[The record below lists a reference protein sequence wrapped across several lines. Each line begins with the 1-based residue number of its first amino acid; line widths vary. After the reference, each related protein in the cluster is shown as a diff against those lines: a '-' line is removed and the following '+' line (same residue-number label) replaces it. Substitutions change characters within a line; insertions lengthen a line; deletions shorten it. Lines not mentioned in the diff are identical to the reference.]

1 MTNTDKILYI
11 MCGVGFSGKSTLAK
25 KISEYKQAAL
35 VSQDA
40 IYFEKE
46 KELDPAL
53 SSDQE
58 WELIWNIAIERIV
71 EYLKQGKSV
80 VYDSTNTRREHRDR
94 FRNIALENGVKA
106 IVVFLDTPD
115 EVLLARQMKNKETKE
130 RHDVKQEYL
139 DQARAEMEIPQSD
152 ENPLIFNPECDLA
165 EWLHRLD
172 LD

>member
-1 MTNTDKILYI
+1 
-11 MCGVGFSGKSTLAK
+11 MCGLGFSGKSTLAK
-25 KISEYKQAAL
+25 KISDYKNAAL

-58 WELIWNIAIERIV
+58 WELIWSIAIERIV
-71 EYLKQGKSV
+71 EQLKDGKSV

-94 FRNIALENGVKA
+94 FRKIGAENSAKA
-106 IVVFLDTPD
+106 VVVFLKTPD

-152 ENPLIFNPECDLA
+152 ENVFIFMPETNLG
-165 EWLHRLD
+165 EWLRELD
-172 LD
+172 